1 VCAARKLD
9 AAAVASACVAG
20 GAPLLQVRQ
29 KSGSSG
35 AFFAL
40 ADAAVRRAAGSD
52 TRVIVND
59 RADLAQAAGAD
70 GVHVGQDD
78 LSPEAVRAIV
88 GDGAIVG
95 VSTHTQDQID
105 RALAGPASY
114 VAVGPIFTT
123 ATKATG
129 YEARGLALVRYAAG
143 RGKPVVAIGG
153 ITLARAPQVI
163 AAGASA
169 VAIITD
175 LLVDSDIEQRVR
187 AFVRALPPRP
197 FKV

>member
-78 LSPEAVRAIV
+78 LSPEAARAIV

-123 ATKATG
+123 ATKSTG